1 MTNQNYN
8 TNYQGNDFLAN
19 SNLVHVDAYTRDDGT
34 PVREHYRS
42 RPDGVNYATQQAVY
56 PQTPEQQVVLSGGV
70 SYNDYGDYG
79 IQNNLNYL
87 NNLVGSASKE
97 IINGLAWV
105 GAGIQPDAAAL
116 WHIASQVE
124 DLWASEYIKANGAL
138 YQGADFLGSEYEQY
152 RPYIKSKIKSQFGY
166 EDVPGVVFHEYS
178 NVANAI
184 IKSEE
189 LKNFIDRNYNSL
201 QYGQE
206 VSGSIRFSGFSN
218 LHNAFG
224 SVDILSAKLN
234 GNYVDVTILDTYDFN
249 KGSKNILVQMG
260 RSAQDAGL
268 LNPYFTIVKCRY
280 KLR

>member
-1 MTNQNYN
+1 M
-8 TNYQGNDFLAN
+8 AN

-42 RPDGVNYATQQAVY
+42 RPDGVNYASQQAVY
-56 PQTPEQQVVLSGGV
+56 PQTPEQQMVLSGEV
-70 SYNDYGDYG
+70 IYNENYNRALQNKKRIDG
-79 IQNNLNYL
+79 IVNTL
-87 NNLVGSASKE
+87 
-97 IINGLAWV
+97 
-105 GAGIQPDAAAL
+105 GAFQPDAAAL
-116 WHIASQVE
+116 WNIASQVE

-138 YQGADFLGSEYEQY
+138 YQGADFLGSEYERY